1 MTFTFKHPS
10 KYKQL
15 EEDNE
20 DTSTKRSTEKIPK
33 DTQRQRDKEKEQSK
47 DKEGEE
53 QQKF

>member
-10 KYKQL
+10 KYKQPT
-15 EEDNE
+15 EDNE
-20 DTSTKRSTEKIPK
+20 DTSTKRSPEKIPK

-53 QQKF
+53 

>member
-20 DTSTKRSTEKIPK
+20 DTSTKRSPEKIPE

-53 QQKF
+53 

>member
-10 KYKQL
+10 KYKQP

-20 DTSTKRSTEKIPK
+20 DTSTKRSPEKIPK

-53 QQKF
+53 

>member
-20 DTSTKRSTEKIPK
+20 DTSTKRSPEKIPK

-47 DKEGEE
+47 DKENEE
-53 QQKF
+53 

>member
-20 DTSTKRSTEKIPK
+20 DTSTKRSPEKIPK

-53 QQKF
+53 